1 MWEGFLQHGGLHA
14 VLAGR
19 LMVLRLAEP
28 CRSMLRHGHLLL
40 QRRLLL
46 RRGLLLQVLWGGL
59 QV

>member
-1 MWEGFLQHGGLHA
+1 MREGFLQHGGLHA

-19 LMVLRLAEP
+19 LMVLRLAES
-28 CRSMLRHGHLLL
+28 CRRMLRHGHLLL

-46 RRGLLLQVLWGGL
+46 RRGLLLQVLRGGL

>member
-1 MWEGFLQHGGLHA
+1 
-14 VLAGR
+14 
-19 LMVLRLAEP
+19 MVLRLAEP
-28 CRSMLRHGHLLL
+28 CRCMLRHGHLLL